1 MYILYMSPLPIIEKI
16 SSGDSSFKYSKNK
29 SSSFLF
35 FFYISFIVLFFIFLG
50 IRLFHLT
57 IVKGDYYRRLSD
69 ENRIRRIVIE
79 PKRGDIID
87 RDGEVIATTIIGD
100 AEEDEDRIVSKR
112 IYNSAEITSHI
123 IGYRQIADKNEL
135 ENDNCRTKLK
145 LGDKVGKK
153 GIEKLYECNLRGRNG
168 EKLIELDAHGK
179 YLKTLTVLPPEDGV
193 SMQIAIDLDLQ
204 KTAYEQIK
212 DKKGAIIAIKPKTG
226 EILAIVSSPSFN
238 PQHFEDNEQDI
249 LNQLLKNEEHPI
261 FNRATEGTYPIGS
274 VIKPF
279 LAAGAL
285 EDKKIDEDTKIEDT
299 GTITAG
305 PLTFGNWYFLEYGKT
320 EGEVDIVKAIKR
332 SNDIFFYRVGEM
344 LGPTRIKYWSNLFGF
359 GGKTNLQISQQEG
372 TVPSPFW
379 KEEVLNEKWYLGDT
393 YNISIGQGY
402 MLVTPLQVI
411 QATSVFANDGKLC
424 DLNLLKTDKS
434 NCKSLGLSDKTI
446 DLVRRGM
453 RDVCSTGGTGWPL
466 FDFSVNS
473 KSIQTACKTGTAE
486 SSGKDDKPHAWIS
499 VFAPYDNPEI
509 ILTVL
514 VENGGQ
520 GSDIAGPIAK
530 EILKEYFQ
538 SKN

>member
-1 MYILYMSPLPIIEKI
+1 MSPLPIIEKI

-249 LNQLLKNEEHPI
+249 LNQLLKNEGHPI

-402 MLVTPLQVI
+402 MLVTPLQVV

-538 SKN
+538 NKK

>member
-1 MYILYMSPLPIIEKI
+1 MSPLPIIEKI
-16 SSGDSSFKYSKNK
+16 SSGNSSFKYSKNK

-69 ENRIRRIVIE
+69 ENRIRRVVIE

-87 RDGEVIATTIIGD
+87 RDGEIIATTIIGD
-100 AEEDEDRIVSKR
+100 TEKDEDRIVSKR

-153 GIEKLYECNLRGRNG
+153 GIEKLYECDLRGRNG

-193 SMQIAIDLDLQ
+193 SIQIAIDLDLQ

-359 GGKTNLQISQQEG
+359 GGKTNLQINQQEG

-402 MLVTPLQVI
+402 MLVTPLQVV

-434 NCKSLGLSDKTI
+434 KCKSLGLSDKTI

-453 RDVCSTGGTGWPL
+453 RDACSTGGTGWPL
-466 FDFSVNS
+466 FNFSVNS

-520 GSDIAGPIAK
+520 GSDVAGPIAK
-530 EILKEYFQ
+530 AILEAYFEG
-538 SKN
+538 KRP

>member
-153 GIEKLYECNLRGRNG
+153 GIEKLYECDLRGRNG

-402 MLVTPLQVI
+402 MLVTPLQVV